1 MGQSESS
8 TGFLEGMMCLR
19 TEFRRGAAELVQ
31 AHNEA
36 VLFSA
41 FSCLNQTKK

>member
-1 MGQSESS
+1 
-8 TGFLEGMMCLR
+8 MMCLR

-41 FSCLNQTKK
+41 FSYQKTERIITTYGIY